1 MSFIHLDTET
11 GEAEDE
17 FVDETLAQDIS
28 LYDLVK

>member
-11 GEAEDE
+11 GETEDE

-28 LYDLVK
+28 